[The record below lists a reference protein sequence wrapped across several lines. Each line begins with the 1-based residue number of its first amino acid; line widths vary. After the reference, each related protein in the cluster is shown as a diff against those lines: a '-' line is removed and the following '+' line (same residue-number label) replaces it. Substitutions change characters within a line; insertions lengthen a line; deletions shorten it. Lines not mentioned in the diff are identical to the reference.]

1 MSTIS
6 SNTADR
12 STRRTANARLGSRP
26 RLISAA
32 LATIAALVCSA
43 AVSAPA
49 QAAAAQ
55 ASTVCHPEGVS
66 WSSAPF
72 SDTMT
77 GTMCDNS
84 STASCKG
91 GPTVATSVAGWASKF
106 VKVSSVTG
114 GCFYGNTLYGTAET
128 MWANV
133 SFRVTDPLT
142 GGSDATGTTYLRTW
156 MNPNGTV
163 HKWAGTSENMWG
175 LIVEL
180 VKNLL

>member
-12 STRRTANARLGSRP
+12 STRRSARARLGSRP
-26 RLISAA
+26 RLISAG
-32 LATIAALVCSA
+32 LATIAALVCAA

-49 QAAAAQ
+49 L
-55 ASTVCHPEGVS
+55 ASTTTCSPEGVGYR
-66 WSSAPF
+66 SAPF
-72 SDTMT
+72 SATMT
-77 GTMCDNS
+77 GTMCHNS

-91 GPTVATSVAGWASKF
+91 GPTVATSVAGWASPF

-142 GGSDATGTTYLRTW
+142 GSDATGTTYLRVW

-180 VKNLL
+180 LG